1 MKSDQKMREAML
13 KEARMYHSGM
23 DIPAVHPRYGSIYK
37 NMYNVKEEKQQST
50 LRIRILT
57 CLILFA
63 LYAALDQGEFADVPF
78 TSTQISL
85 EIEAPFALLY

>member
-1 MKSDQKMREAML
+1 MKNDQKLREAML

-23 DIPAVHPRYGSIYK
+23 DIPAVHPRYRAVYK
-37 NMYNVKEEKQQST
+37 NMYAVEEEKQPST
-50 LRIRILT
+50 LRIRILL

-63 LYAALDQGEFADVPF
+63 LYAALDQGEFSEVPF